1 MEFINPE
8 HINLEHLKVALEDN
22 SWEYDAD
29 VLVLRYD
36 YYEVDLERMRTSA
49 EVLDWI
55 VQVSHKG
62 AWGTPKVVG
71 DLVRLV
77 DAILGLQ
84 QNYCGGGMEGEH
96 SGEVAELIAKRFPP
110 GAVTGG

>member
-8 HINLEHLKVALEDN
+8 HINLELLKVALEDN

-29 VLVLRYD
+29 VRVLRYD

-84 QNYCGGGMEGEH
+84 QNYCGRAMDSEP
-96 SGEVAELIAKRFPP
+96 SGDVAELIAKRFPA
-110 GAVTGG
+110 GAVRE